1 VNSCALVVSEN
12 PSDPQS
18 YQRRLGDGWDVNE
31 ICSPKDVIAALS
43 GRRFDL
49 ILLDGQSEISSDAGF
64 LDSMKK
70 AAPQAIPVVF
80 ETNEAFDY
88 RVRTRIPR
96 EGIGECVRCEES
108 FLDQVSRECLVAR
121 LYGDECTR
129 RIQPLI
135 TRTPTQRG
143 IYHRVVEEVNSP
155 HGSLERVA
163 EFIANDPM
171 LTARVL
177 QMVNSAALGLR
188 RRFVDANEAVIML
201 GGERIKSMIVFVEVF
216 SICEKFRFI
225 KFSPEKLW
233 RHSLLVGRIAREIM
247 RTRSRAG
254 VDADASFTGGLLHDV
269 GKLLLAINL
278 PDRYREVLE
287 DLEDDP
293 LGDAWASEVKFL
305 QTSHAEVGAM
315 ILESWNLPYSIVEAV
330 GYHHS
335 PNRLSKDGFTPLD
348 AVAVA
353 NAIVHERQI
362 PSTEEAALV
371 RTPMNRKIWER
382 WGEEQMADWSQDFLD
397 SN

>member
-1 VNSCALVVSEN
+1 
-12 PSDPQS
+12 
-18 YQRRLGDGWDVNE
+18 
-31 ICSPKDVIAALS
+31 
-43 GRRFDL
+43 
-49 ILLDGQSEISSDAGF
+49 
-64 LDSMKK
+64 M
-70 AAPQAIPVVF
+70 
-80 ETNEAFDY
+80 
-88 RVRTRIPR
+88 
-96 EGIGECVRCEES
+96 
-108 FLDQVSRECLVAR
+108 
-121 LYGDECTR
+121 
-129 RIQPLI
+129 
-135 TRTPTQRG
+135 
-143 IYHRVVEEVNSP
+143 
-155 HGSLERVA
+155 ERVA

>member
-1 VNSCALVVSEN
+1 MSACALVVSEI
-12 PSDPQS
+12 PSERQS
-18 YQRRLGDGWDVNE
+18 YQRKLGLAWDVDEVCPPGN
-31 ICSPKDVIAALS
+31 VIAALS
-43 GRRFDL
+43 ERRFDL
-49 ILLDGQSEISSDAGF
+49 ILLDGRAELSGDAVF
-64 LDSMKK
+64 LESMRK
-70 AAPQAIPVVF
+70 AAPEAIPVVF
-80 ETNEAFDY
+80 EEDNDADY

-96 EGIGECVRCEES
+96 SGIGECVRCEES
-108 FLDQVSRECLVAR
+108 FLDQVSRECLVVR
-121 LYGDECTR
+121 LYEDECTR

-188 RRFVDANEAVIML
+188 RRFVDAHEAVIML

-216 SICEKFRFI
+216 SICEKYRFI

-233 RHSLLVGRIAREIM
+233 RHSLLVGRIARDIM
-247 RTRSRAG
+247 RSKSRSG
-254 VDADASFTGGLLHDV
+254 GDADASFTGGLLHDV

-287 DLEDDP
+287 DIGDDP
-293 LGDAWASEVKFL
+293 LGDHWASEVKFL

-315 ILESWNLPYSIVEAV
+315 ILESWNLPYPILEAV

-335 PNRLSKDGFTPLD
+335 PNRLSKDGFKPLD

-353 NAIVHERQI
+353 NALVHERPG
-362 PSTEEAALV
+362 PSAEADLA
-371 RTPMNRKIWER
+371 RTPMARRVWER
-382 WGEEQMADWSQDFLD
+382 WGEEQMDDWKQDFVEGD
-397 SN
+397 